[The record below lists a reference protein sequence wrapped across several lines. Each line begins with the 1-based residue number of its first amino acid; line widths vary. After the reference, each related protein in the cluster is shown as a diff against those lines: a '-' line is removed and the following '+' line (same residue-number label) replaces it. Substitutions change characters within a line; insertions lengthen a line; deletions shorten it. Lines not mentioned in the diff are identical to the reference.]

1 MCILVFTIKVYL
13 RDLWPAFWL
22 HPQGKSNFTKKAGF
36 NGNLPALCARL
47 CWIICTKVFSVLHAK
62 RILFHG
68 FFYLFK
74 LFLCLLQ
81 KHQLWFY
88 VNYLLL
94 LENVSLEEWT
104 EILFHPKTEEWG
116 FVPIIGFSLEEIMIF
131 VLRVLEQISTWKT
144 LFIVNA
150 LQNMMLSSCNSVPGW
165 LEINSTIPALCLSIS
180 IVNKAFFV
188 SM

>member
-1 MCILVFTIKVYL
+1 METCLPYV
-13 RDLWPAFWL
+13 P
-22 HPQGKSNFTKKAGF
+22 GF
-36 NGNLPALCARL
+36 AES
-47 CWIICTKVFSVLHAK
+47 FVLK
-62 RILFHG
+62 YFLYFMQNVSCSIG

-81 KHQLWFY
+81 KHHLWFY